1 MHVPRFVVRLELIK
15 LFTLIFQ
22 VLKSSIK
29 KERFGA
35 VIEVKHDTSSLSV
48 VFFHSGL
55 LLLDANR
62 AAFARCDREH
72 YQTKGIK
79 R

>member
-1 MHVPRFVVRLELIK
+1 MHAPGFVVRLELIK
-15 LFTLIFQ
+15 LFALIFQ

-35 VIEVKHDTSSLSV
+35 GIKVKHVTFSLSLAS
-48 VFFHSGL
+48 FHSRL

-62 AAFARCDREH
+62 AVFARRDREH